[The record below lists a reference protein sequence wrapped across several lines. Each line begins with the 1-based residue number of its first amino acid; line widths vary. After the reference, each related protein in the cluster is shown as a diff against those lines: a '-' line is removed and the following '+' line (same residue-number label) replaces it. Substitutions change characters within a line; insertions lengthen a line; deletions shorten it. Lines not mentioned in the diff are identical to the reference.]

1 MNELTLTQIG
11 ALIGILYTF
20 YQMSQAKAAHVATVA
35 TLKTR
40 IDTLENQ
47 MRSQDQ
53 VIVRIEHK
61 VNQLCT
67 VMARLEERISALDA
81 KLS

>member
-11 ALIGILYTF
+11 ALLGIIYTF
-20 YQMSQAKAAHVATVA
+20 YQMSQAKAEHVAHVA

-40 IDTLENQ
+40 IDSLETQ